1 MKLFEKIRKKY
12 NKSLETDFLPEA
24 IEIIEK
30 PASPLGRFSIWIT
43 IAIIIVFLLWS
54 IFGKMDEVVIASS
67 VVTPI
72 DGIKVVK
79 PLYQGT
85 ISEIAVEEGD
95 YVEKGQKLI
104 VLDTSMEQIGLDNIQ
119 KQIDNITFQNK
130 LLKLISSNQDIDLY
144 SEQSDEEKKKIY
156 ELIFSIQ
163 ENYKSQCSQCDSQI
177 SQYQKQLEIER
188 KSLDKLKKDMLILE
202 NRKKELSSIYEGDT
216 PGNKSLEKIELQIK
230 VAEDELESYEKLYSS
245 NAISKSQL
253 VEKQN
258 ELEDLEKQYEV
269 QKVVVNQENIQNKIE
284 IDEVSGQ
291 IELLQPDIDAQ
302 QNRVDMQLEVFEQAI
317 EEKNNIYIEY
327 TRDISDMIVSNNN
340 TLSEL
345 NSELQTKLKYLDGQT
360 LVAPEN
366 GYIQTL
372 AVNTI
377 GSVVSSAEP
386 AVYIVPEDSEL
397 IIEATVL
404 NRDIGFIYIGQEVS
418 VKIDA
423 FSFQKYGTI
432 SGKVISVSPNAIK
445 NELGELVYLVKIALE
460 EKTININGN
469 ELNITAGMTGTSEV
483 KISER
488 PIIEFFIEPLVE
500 YFDTSLKV
508 R

>member
-1 MKLFEKIRKKY
+1 M
-12 NKSLETDFLPEA
+12 
-24 IEIIEK
+24 
-30 PASPLGRFSIWIT
+30 
-43 IAIIIVFLLWS
+43 
-54 IFGKMDEVVIASS
+54 
-67 VVTPI
+67 
-72 DGIKVVK
+72 
-79 PLYQGT
+79 
-85 ISEIAVEEGD
+85 
-95 YVEKGQKLI
+95 
-104 VLDTSMEQIGLDNIQ
+104 
-119 KQIDNITFQNK
+119 
-130 LLKLISSNQDIDLY
+130 
-144 SEQSDEEKKKIY
+144 
-156 ELIFSIQ
+156 IFSIQ

-216 PGNKSLEKIELQIK
+216 PENKSLEKIELQIK
-230 VAEDELESYEKLYSS
+230 VVEDELESYEKLYSS

-445 NELGELVYLVKIALE
+445 NESGELVYLVKIALE